1 MSELLVK
8 LKTLHEGQQ
17 EVLRDCS
24 RFNVLNIGR
33 RWGKTT
39 LAVNELIVQPA
50 FDGFPVG
57 YFAPT
62 YSDLH
67 DVWIELRSLLHDAI
81 VSKNEQ
87 QKQIRLITGG
97 VIDMWSMDNPDSG
110 RGRKYKRVII
120 DEAEK
125 AKKFNEAW
133 QGTILPTLLDYKGD
147 AWILSTPKFGQ
158 TYFKDLF
165 KLGKE
170 GRDDWRA
177 FNLSTYSNPYIDHT
191 EIENLR
197 LSMDELSFRC
207 EILAEDVD
215 AVNNPFAYAFD
226 EIKHVHPCDF
236 NPHLELLLS
245 FDFNVDP
252 ITCIAFQDDGQR
264 MTFIKEWAISNGDIY
279 QLTDQI
285 IATYPNAIFLV
296 TGDATGAARSAVTQG
311 NLNYYSVVQS
321 RLGLGSAQMQQ
332 PRINPS
338 IRDSRVLTNSV
349 LQNYP
354 LWIDP
359 SMKGL
364 INDLKYVQVDADQ
377 NIIKDRRDDTR
388 KSDLLD
394 CFRYGL
400 NTFKHDFVKFI

>member
-1 MSELLVK
+1 VTEIALR
-8 LKTLHEGQQ
+8 LKTLHPGQEAVMQ
-17 EVLRDCS
+17 TCN

-50 FDGFPVG
+50 LDGGPVA

-67 DVWIELRSLLHDAI
+67 DVWIEVRSTLHDVIA
-81 VSKNEQ
+81 VKNEQ

-97 VIDMWSMDNPDSG
+97 VIDFWGIENPDSG
-110 RGRKYKRVII
+110 RGRKYKRVVI

-133 QGTILPTLLDYKGD
+133 QGTILPTLLDLKGD

-158 TYFKDLF
+158 TYFKELF
-165 KLGKE
+165 KHGKE
-170 GRDDWRA
+170 GRKDWA
-177 FNLSTYSNPYIDHT
+177 SFNLSSYTNPYIDPD
-191 EIENLR
+191 EIEALR
-197 LSMDELSFRC
+197 QTMDELSFRC

-215 AVNNPFAYAFD
+215 VTNNPFAYAFD
-226 EIKHVHPCDF
+226 EGKHVRKCEY
-236 NPHLELLLS
+236 NPALELMLS

-252 ITCIAFQDDGQR
+252 VTSIAVQDDYSHLR
-264 MTFIKEWAISNGDIY
+264 VVKEWAISNGDIY
-279 QLTDQI
+279 QLCDQI
-285 IATYPNAIFLV
+285 KATFPSALFLV

-311 NLNYYSVVQS
+311 NINYYTVVAQ
-321 RLGLGSAQMQQ
+321 RLGLGFAQMKQ

-338 IRDSRVLTNSV
+338 IRDSRVLLNSI
-349 LQNYP
+349 LQNYNVS
-354 LWIDP
+354 IDP
-359 SMKGL
+359 SCTGL
-364 INDLKYVQVDADQ
+364 IRDLKYVQVDEDQ
-377 NIIKDRRDDTR
+377 SIIKDRKDDTR

-394 CFRYGL
+394 CLRYQL
-400 NTFKHDFVKFI
+400 NTFKSDFIKFL

>member
-110 RGRKYKRVII
+110 RGRKYKRVVI

-226 EIKHVHPCDF
+226 EIKHVHHCDF

-285 IATYPNAIFLV
+285 IAVYPNAIFLV

-349 LQNYP
+349 LHNYP
-354 LWIDP
+354 LSIDP

-400 NTFKHDFVKFI
+400 NTFKYDFVKFI

>member
-110 RGRKYKRVII
+110 RGRKYKRVVI

-226 EIKHVHPCDF
+226 EVKHAHPCDF

-296 TGDATGAARSAVTQG
+296 TGDATGASRSAVTQG

-400 NTFKHDFVKFI
+400 NTFKYDFVKFI

>member
-1 MSELLVK
+1 MRPTIRLMK
-8 LKTLHEGQQ
+8 LHPGQR
-17 EVLRDCS
+17 EIVNNRA
-24 RFNVLNIGR
+24 RFNVLNCGR
-33 RWGKTT
+33 RFGKTS
-39 LAVNELIVQPA
+39 LAERLI
-50 FDGFPVG
+50 FDVAIKNYPVG
-57 YFAPT
+57 FWSPT
-62 YSDLH
+62 YKDLYEVWQSCKH
-67 DVWIELRSLLHDAI
+67 RFADVIEKKD
-81 VSKNEQ
+81 EQ
-87 QKQIRLITGG
+87 VKQILFKGG
-97 VIDMWSMDNPDSG
+97 GKIDFWSLDDPDSG

-226 EIKHVHPCDF
+226 EVKHVHPCDF

-264 MTFIKEWAISNGDIY
+264 MTFIKEWAIANGDIY